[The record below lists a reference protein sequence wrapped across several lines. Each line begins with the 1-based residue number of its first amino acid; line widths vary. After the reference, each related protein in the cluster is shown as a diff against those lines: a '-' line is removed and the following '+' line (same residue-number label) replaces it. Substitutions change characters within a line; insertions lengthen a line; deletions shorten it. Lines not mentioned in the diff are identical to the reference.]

1 LGNKTRSG
9 KSNPYDWEYSVI
21 PLNIQHLICIRIISD
36 MQKMQTRN
44 KMIIVLCVVDPC
56 IEGSG
61 WLVGFIIRTG
71 KSQFPGSDD
80 DKVSIKLQK
89 RR

>member
-1 LGNKTRSG
+1 
-9 KSNPYDWEYSVI
+9 
-21 PLNIQHLICIRIISD
+21 